1 MFEPGRLCVK
11 IAGRDAGKTCVIV
24 KRVDDLIVLI
34 DGETRRRKCNIRHLE
49 PLEKTVDLNE
59 DASHDEVKAV
69 FEKIGL
75 KARDTKPKK
84 STERAKKQHAKKI
97 KPVKISKE
105 AKKKKKVVAKKK
117 EEQVESKVKEDIKV
131 VPKKISDIASAYVE
145 KEAKNTQTSS
155 ENKK

>member
-49 PLEKTVDLNE
+49 PLEKTVNLNE

-69 FEKIGL
+69 FEKLGL
-75 KARDTKPKK
+75 VARDTKPKK
-84 STERAKKQHAKKI
+84 VTERAKKQHKKKV
-97 KPVKISKE
+97 KPVKTSKVEKKKAVKKVAAKKTEAPVVEKAPKIEEKVEAKTSSDAAAAYVKDE
-105 AKKKKKVVAKKK
+105 AKK
-117 EEQVESKVKEDIKV
+117 
-131 VPKKISDIASAYVE
+131 
-145 KEAKNTQTSS
+145 
-155 ENKK
+155 